1 MKTPTDEANIL
12 IVDDTPDNLR
22 LLSQVLTQNG
32 YKVRA
37 VSSGEQALVAVDVA
51 PPDLVLLDIM
61 MPGIDGYAVCKHLK
75 AQARTKEIPV
85 IFISALDQ
93 PINRVKAFAAGGVDY
108 VTKPFQY
115 DEVLAR
121 VRTHVG
127 LYLLH
132 QALLDEIAQREQDQ
146 ATLRRYAAEL
156 ETQNAELDAF
166 AHTVAHDL
174 KNPLGLLIGYSGL
187 LKTPTTL
194 SENTLTAVAQSIT
207 KSASKMNNI
216 IDELLL
222 LSSVRNIEHIEL
234 YPLDMSRLIQDARN
248 RIGDLIGTHHP
259 EMIVPDTWPLA
270 LGHGPWIEEVW
281 VNYLSNAIKYGG
293 RPPRVELGY
302 DEVPETPATEQPT
315 TIRFWVRD
323 NGMGLSA
330 AQQAQLFT
338 PFERLHQVRVEGHG
352 LGLSIVKRIVE
363 KLGGEVGV
371 KSQGIPGQGSKF
383 YFTLPKAETDVT
395 D

>member
-1 MKTPTDEANIL
+1 MKTKTDEASIL

-32 YKVRA
+32 YRVRA
-37 VSSGEQALVAVDVA
+37 VSSGEQALVAVDAA
-51 PPDLVLLDIM
+51 PPDLILLDIM

-75 AQARTKEIPV
+75 TQARTKEIPV

-132 QALLDEIAQREQDQ
+132 QTLLNEIAQREQDQ
-146 ATLRRYAAEL
+146 AMLRRYADEL

-174 KNPLGLLIGYSGL
+174 KNPLGLLMGYSSL
-187 LKTPTTL
+187 LKKPTTL
-194 SENTLTAVAQSIT
+194 TEDALTTIAQSIT
-207 KSASKMNNI
+207 KNVSKMNNI
-216 IDELLL
+216 VDELLL

-234 YPLDMSRLIQDARN
+234 SPLDMSQLIQEARN
-248 RIGDLIGTHHP
+248 RIGDLTTTHQA
-259 EMIVPDTWPLA
+259 EIVAPKTWPVA

-293 RPPRVELGY
+293 RPPCVELGF
-302 DEVPETPATEQPT
+302 DEIPEAQATERPA
-315 TIRFWVRD
+315 IRFWVRD
-323 NGMGLSA
+323 NGIGLSV

-338 PFERLHQVRVEGHG
+338 PFERLHQIRVEGHG
-352 LGLSIVKRIVE
+352 LGLSIVKRIIE
-363 KLGGEVGV
+363 KLGGQVGV
-371 KSQGIPGQGSKF
+371 ESQETLGQGSTF
-383 YFTLPKAETDVT
+383 YFTLPKAETGAT
-395 D
+395 

>member
-1 MKTPTDEANIL
+1 MNMKTQTDKANIL

-37 VSSGEQALVAVDVA
+37 VSSGEQALVAADVA
-51 PPDLVLLDIM
+51 PPDLILLDIM
-61 MPGIDGYAVCKHLK
+61 MPGIDGYAVCDHLK

-93 PINRVKAFAAGGVDY
+93 PLDKVKAFAAGGVDY

-115 DEVLAR
+115 EEVLAR
-121 VRTHVG
+121 VKTHVG
-127 LYLLH
+127 LHLLH
-132 QALLDEIAQREQDQ
+132 QTLRDEIAQREQNQ
-146 ATLRRYAAEL
+146 AMLHRYAAEL

-174 KNPLGLLIGYSGL
+174 KNPLGLLMGYSSL
-187 LKTPTTL
+187 LKTPATL
-194 SENTLTAVAQSIT
+194 PENTLTTIAQSIV
-207 KSASKMNNI
+207 KNVSKMNNI

-222 LSSVRNIEHIEL
+222 LSSVRNIEHVEL
-234 YPLDMSRLIQDARN
+234 NPLDMSRLIQEARN
-248 RIGDLIGTHHP
+248 RISDLIETHQT
-259 EMIVPDTWPLA
+259 EIVVPDTWPLA

-281 VNYLSNAIKYGG
+281 VNYLSNGIKYGG
-293 RPPRVELGY
+293 RPPRVELGF
-302 DEVPETPATEQPT
+302 DEIPETQTTERP

-330 AQQAQLFT
+330 TQQAQLFT
-338 PFERLHQVRVEGHG
+338 PFERLHQIRVEGHG
-352 LGLSIVKRIVE
+352 LG
-363 KLGGEVGV
+363 GQVGV
-371 KSQGIPGQGSKF
+371 ESKGIPGQGSQF
-383 YFTLPKAETDVT
+383 YFTLPKAETDA

>member
-1 MKTPTDEANIL
+1 MKAQTNKASIL

-22 LLSQVLTQNG
+22 LLSQVLKQNG

-37 VSSGEQALVAVDVA
+37 VSSGEQALVAADVA
-51 PPDLVLLDIM
+51 PPDLILLDIM
-61 MPGIDGYAVCKHLK
+61 MAGIDGYEVCKHLK
-75 AQARTKEIPV
+75 AQSRTKEIPV
-85 IFISALDQ
+85 IFISAMDQ
-93 PINRVKAFAAGGVDY
+93 PLNRVKAFAVGGVDY

-121 VRTHVG
+121 VRSHVG
-127 LYLLH
+127 LHLLH
-132 QALLDEIAQREQDQ
+132 QALRDEIAQREQDQ
-146 ATLRRYAAEL
+146 AMLRRYANEL
-156 ETQNAELDAF
+156 ETQNAELNAF

-174 KNPLGLLIGYSGL
+174 KNPLGLLMGYSSL

-194 SENTLTAVAQSIT
+194 AEDTLTTIAQSIT
-207 KSASKMNNI
+207 KNVSKMNNI

-234 YPLDMSRLIQDARN
+234 SPLDMSRLIQDARN
-248 RIGDLIGTHHP
+248 RIEDLIETHQA
-259 EMIVPDTWPLA
+259 EIIVPDTWPLA

-302 DEVPETPATEQPT
+302 DGVPETQTTEQP

-323 NGMGLSA
+323 NGMGLSV

-371 KSQGIPGQGSKF
+371 ESQGIPGQGSIF
-383 YFTLPKAETDVT
+383 YFILPKAETDLA
-395 D
+395 